1 MEDSRAPTPAESP
14 TPPFSEKHAEKED
27 RWHLTDKLEDFKQR
41 ELASGVKPRQLGVT
55 WTNLTVKGTSADAAV
70 NENFVSQF
78 DLRNQISRFRRNNS
92 LQTILDQSHGCVKPG
107 EMLLVLGRPGSG
119 CTTLLKMLSN
129 RRAGYQEIS
138 GEVRFGDM
146 SHEEAEEYRGQ
157 IVMNTEEEIFF
168 PTLTV
173 GETMKFATSGKIPAH
188 LPQGYDSKRDY
199 QDEINKFLLQSL
211 GISHTASTKV
221 GNEYVRGVS
230 GGERK
235 RVSILECLAARA
247 SIYCW
252 DNSTR
257 GLDAS
262 SALDWARSIRAMT
275 DVYSISSIVTL
286 YQAGNQIYELF
297 DKVLIL
303 DEGKQIYYGPMNDAR
318 PFMEDLGFVCEDGA
332 NVADFLTG
340 VTVPTERK
348 IRPGFETSFPRDAA
362 SIQSVYRSS
371 SIFKHAFTDYSY
383 PTTEIARTRTAD
395 FKESVSFE
403 KSSKNKNSRYTVS
416 FLSQVKA
423 CISRQY
429 QIIGGDMVTFGM
441 KQGSNLA
448 QALIAGSLYYQAA
461 DDSSG
466 VFIKGGV
473 LFWSVLYN
481 SMTAMSEVVDSFTG
495 RPVILKHKSLAYIH
509 PAAICIAQI
518 AADIPIIILSVT
530 TWSLVIYF
538 MAGLVLGAGNFFT
551 YWIILF
557 ITNLSACGL
566 FRAIGAIFGSFD
578 TAAQLSGYAIGIMA
592 MYAGYQIHATQM
604 HPWFGWLY
612 WLNPLSYGFEALMG
626 NEFHL
631 QTIKCVTTNL
641 IPNGPEYSD
650 SEQYASCAGIGGAK
664 PGAISLTGDDYLA
677 SLSYSHSHIWR
688 NFGILCAW
696 WIVYVGITV
705 IGVARWRDSSDSGA
719 SLLIPRER
727 LASQQHSPMDE
738 ESQLT
743 EKQRA
748 NTSSDCSEPVQQ
760 TQSSGQLARNTA
772 IFTWKNLTYTVKTP
786 TGPRVLLDNVYGW
799 VKPGTL
805 TALMGS
811 SGAGKTTLL
820 DVLAQRKTEGT
831 INGSI
836 LVNGHPLPI
845 SFQRSAAYT
854 EQLDVH
860 EPYATVREALEFS
873 ALLRQPRDVA
883 DEEKLKYVNVII
895 DLLELHDIADSLVGK
910 QGVGLNVEQRKR
922 LTIGVELVSKPKIL
936 IFLDEPTSG
945 LDGQSAFNT
954 VRFLRKLADVGQSVL
969 VTIHQ
974 PSAQL
979 MAQFDKLLLLKSG
992 GKMVYLGDIGDN
1004 CQTLKDYFG
1013 RYGAPCPPSSN
1024 PAEHMIDVVSGHH
1037 SSGHCSDTDWH
1048 QVWLD
1053 SPERQHTT
1061 NELEK
1066 ILQESAAEGPMEEDG
1081 FEYAVPLLKQTKYVL
1096 RRMNLALFRNTPYI
1110 NNKIALHIGLGLFNG
1125 FSYWK
1130 IGESVG
1136 DLQLKLFTVF
1146 VWMFVA
1152 PGVINQL
1159 QPLFIERR
1167 DLYDAREKKAR
1178 IYSWKAF
1185 VTALIVSELPYLCIC
1200 AVLYFA
1206 CWYYTVGSPTG
1217 SDKAGAA
1224 FFVVFIYEFLYTSI
1238 GQFIAAY
1245 APNAVFAALTNP
1257 LLVGIIV
1264 SFCGILVPYEQ
1275 IVPFWRYWMYY
1286 LNPTTYLVGGML
1298 TFTIF
1303 DTDVKCV
1310 TEELALF
1317 NAPSNMTCGD
1327 YLAAYLESS
1336 GANLLNPSDSVG
1348 CRVCPYS
1355 KGSDYLRT
1363 INIKDW
1369 YFGWRDVGLT
1379 IIFVLSSYSL
1389 VYLFMALKTKSS
1401 KRAE

>member
-1 MEDSRAPTPAESP
+1 MDESETPTPTASISP
-14 TPPFSEKHAEKED
+14 SFSEKCPEKDD
-27 RWHLTDKLEDFKQR
+27 RWHLTDKVEEFNQR
-41 ELASGVKPRQLGVT
+41 NLASGFKPRQLGVT
-55 WTNLTVKGTSADAAV
+55 WNNLTVKATSAKAAI

-78 DLRNQISRFRRNNS
+78 DPRQHLSRFRRNIS

-129 RRAGYQEIS
+129 RRAGYDEIS
-138 GEVRFGDM
+138 GDIRFGDM
-146 SHEEAEEYRGQ
+146 SPEEAENYRGQ

-173 GETMKFATSGKIPAH
+173 AETMRFATSGKVPAH
-188 LPQGYDSKRDY
+188 LPEGCESKHSY
-199 QDEINKFLLQSL
+199 QDELNDFLLRSL
-211 GISHTASTKV
+211 GISHTATTKV

-235 RVSILECLAARA
+235 RVSILECLAARG

-262 SALDWARSIRAMT
+262 SALDWARAIRAMT
-275 DVYSISSIVTL
+275 DVYSLSSIVTL
-286 YQAGNQIYELF
+286 YQAGNQIYDLF

-303 DEGKQIYYGPMNDAR
+303 DEGKQVYYGPMSQAR
-318 PFMEDLGFVCEDGA
+318 GFMEDLGFVCENGA

-340 VTVPTERK
+340 VTVPTERQ
-348 IRPGFETSFPRDAA
+348 IRSGFEASFPRDAA
-362 SIQSVYRSS
+362 SIH
-371 SIFKHAFTDYSY
+371 SIYQQTDMFKNAVAEYSY
-383 PTTEIARTRTAD
+383 PTTELARQRTGD
-395 FKESVSFE
+395 FKESVAFE
-403 KSSKNKNSRYTVS
+403 RASKQSQYTVG
-416 FLSQVKA
+416 FLFQVKA
-423 CISRQY
+423 CVIRQY
-429 QIIGGDMVTFGM
+429 QIIAGDMVTFGM
-441 KQGSNLA
+441 KQGSNIV
-448 QALIAGSLYYQAA
+448 QALIAGSLYYQAS

-495 RPVILKHKSLAYIH
+495 RPVILKHKSLACIH

-518 AADIPIIILSVT
+518 AADIPIIILQVT
-530 TWSLVIYF
+530 TWSLIIYF
-538 MAGLVLGAGNFFT
+538 MAGLVFDPSNFFT

-557 ITNLSACGL
+557 VTNMCACGL
-566 FRAIGAIFGSFD
+566 FRAIGAVFGSFN

-592 MYAGYQIHATQM
+592 MYAGYQIHVTQM

-641 IPNGPEYSD
+641 IPNGPGYSQM
-650 SEQYASCAGIGGAK
+650 EQHASCAGIGGAK
-664 PGAISLTGDDYLA
+664 PGAVSLTGDDYLA

-688 NFGILCAW
+688 NFGILCCW
-696 WIVYVGITV
+696 WILYVGITV
-705 IGVARWRDSSDSGA
+705 IGVSRWRDSSDSGA

-727 LASQQHSPMDE
+727 LASHQRPSPVDE
-738 ESQLT
+738 ESQLN
-743 EKQRA
+743 KSPKA
-748 NTSSDCSEPVQQ
+748 NHSSDPHEGYQQSPSSEQQ
-760 TQSSGQLARNTA
+760 LMQNTA
-772 IFTWKNLTYTVKTP
+772 IFTWKDLTYTVKTP
-786 TGPRVLLDNVYGW
+786 SGPRVLLDNVYGW

-836 LVNGHPLPI
+836 LVNGHLLPV

-873 ALLRQPRDVA
+873 ALLRQSREVPEA
-883 DEEKLKYVNVII
+883 DKLNYVKVII
-895 DLLELHDIADSLVGK
+895 DLLELHDIADSLIGTP
-910 QGVGLNVEQRKR
+910 GVGHGLSVEQRKR

-954 VRFLRKLADVGQSVL
+954 VRFLRKLADAGQSVL

-979 MAQFDKLLLLKSG
+979 IAQFDRLLLLKSG
-992 GKMVYLGDIGDN
+992 GKMVYLGDIGKN
-1004 CQTLKDYFG
+1004 CQTIKNYFG
-1013 RYGAPCPPSSN
+1013 RYGAPCLPSSN
-1024 PAEHMIDVVSGHH
+1024 PAEHMIDVVSGRF
-1037 SSGHCSDTDWH
+1037 SNTDWH

-1053 SPERQHTT
+1053 SPERKDTL
-1061 NELEK
+1061 NELNA
-1066 ILQESAAEGPMEEDG
+1066 ILEQSAAKDPMEEDR
-1081 FEYAVPLLKQTKYVL
+1081 FEYAAPLLIQTKFVL
-1096 RRMNLALFRNTPYI
+1096 RRMNLALFRNTSYI

-1130 IGESVG
+1130 IGQSVG

-1185 VTALIVSELPYLCIC
+1185 VTALILSEMPYLCLC
-1200 AVLYFA
+1200 AVLYFG
-1206 CWYYTVGSPTG
+1206 CWYYTVGSPTE

-1264 SFCGILVPYEQ
+1264 SFCGILVPYQQ
-1275 IVPFWRYWMYY
+1275 IVTFWRYWIYW

-1303 DTDVKCV
+1303 DAEVECV
-1310 TEELALF
+1310 AEELSLF
-1317 NAPSNMTCGD
+1317 DPPSNMTCGN
-1327 YLAAYLESS
+1327 YLASYLKTS
-1336 GANLLNPSDSVG
+1336 GANLLNPDDSLG
-1348 CRVCPYS
+1348 CRVCPYT

-1363 INIKDW
+1363 ININDW
-1369 YFGWRDVGLT
+1369 YFGWRDVGIT

-1389 VYLFMALKTKSS
+1389 VYIFMALKTKPS
-1401 KRAE
+1401 KKAE